1 MESDHTSVIC
11 QFLCKLALLNFF
23 FRRKCLIEST
33 YTETDTLRKCN
44 QIILTDALTDSL
56 TNAMNIMD
64 VKLNLDFQTS
74 F

>member
-33 YTETDTLRKCN
+33 YTETDTLQKCN
-44 QIILTDALTDSL
+44 QIILTDALTDS
-56 TNAMNIMD
+56 
-64 VKLNLDFQTS
+64 
-74 F
+74 